1 MGTTIEVI
9 KHSENGRTALYQ
21 WDTGRK
27 IKIQSEKMVDEVHF
41 SNVLSKGALV
51 VTPNI
56 DAENGAI
63 TADIPNILLQTF
75 MVIDVWIVCHSENGE
90 YTNNHEK
97 LDVMKRP
104 KPSDYVYTETEV
116 KNWDALERRI
126 KELEDNQTS
135 DETIKEAVEDYLER
149 NPVEIEVD
157 KTLSEESENPVA
169 NKAVAKAIKDV
180 DGKIPTDY
188 VSEEALESKGYLT
201 EHQPLDDYAKKSEL
215 PSKLP
220 ASDVY
225 SWAKQPTKPAYTADE
240 VGALSASTKIPSTPE
255 AVGADAK
262 GTADAKV
269 GEHNV
274 SELAHNDIR
283 LLIKNLTTKVAALL
297 DSDDATLD
305 QTSEIVAYIKSNKS
319 LIEAITTNKVSVT
332 DIVDNLTTSLSNKPL
347 SAKQGAV
354 LKSLIDEVKTALGKI
369 TIPTKLPNPQ
379 KLTFEGAVSAEYD
392 GSGAV
397 VVTIPSGQ
405 GTERIEKDTVDT
417 DVTLEPNKLYIF
429 PEMATLNIT
438 LSDNVDASLA
448 NEFHFVFQSGATA
461 TTLTIPDIISIP
473 DGFAVGANKIYE
485 ISILESMMLAQSWAV
500 S

>member
-1 MGTTIEVI
+1 MI
-9 KHSENGRTALYQ
+9 KLVKHEKDNGLYQ

-27 IKIQSEKMVDEVHF
+27 VRLTDESLSIAEVHF
-41 SNVLSKGALV
+41 SNIYSPEALIV
-51 VTPNI
+51 EPNA
-56 DAENGAI
+56 DG
-63 TADIPNILLQTF
+63 TADIPNILLQYS
-75 MVIDVWIVCHSENGE
+75 VELAIYSVLKNADGE
-90 YTNNHEK
+90 QTIYETRMS
-97 LDVMKRP
+97 VRKRA

-116 KNWDALERRI
+116 KNWDALERRV
-126 KELEDNQTS
+126 KELEDNQAS
-135 DETIKEAVEDYLER
+135 DEVIKEAVESYLEK

-157 KTLSEESENPVA
+157 KVLSEESENPVA
-169 NKAVAKAIKDV
+169 NKVVAKAIKDV
-180 DGKIPTDY
+180 EGRIPTDY
-188 VSEEALESKGYLT
+188 VSEEELESKGYLT
-201 EHQPLDDYAKKSEL
+201 EHQPLDAYAKKSEL

-225 SWAKQPTKPAYTADE
+225 SWAKQPTKPTYTADE
-240 VGALSASTKIPSTPE
+240 VGALPVNTKIPSTPE

-269 GEHNV
+269 SEHNV

-283 LLIKNLTTKVAALL
+283 LLIKNLTTKVTTLL

-319 LIEAITTNKVSVT
+319 LIDAITTSKVSAD

-347 SAKQGAV
+347 SAKQGLI
-354 LKSLIDEVKTALGKI
+354 LKGLIDEVETALGKI
-369 TIPTKLPNPQ
+369 SIPTKLPNPQ
-379 KLTFEGAVSAEYD
+379 KLTFEGVVSAEYD

-397 VVTIPSGQ
+397 VVTIPNGQ

-429 PEMATLNIT
+429 PEMATLNIA
-438 LSDNVDASLA
+438 LSDSVDTSVA
-448 NEFHFVFQSGATA
+448 NEYHFVFESGTTA
-461 TTLTIPDIISIP
+461 TTLTLPDTVVLP
-473 DGFAVGANKIYE
+473 DGFSVDANKIYE
-485 ISILESMMLAQSWAV
+485 ISILETMMLAQSWAV